1 MTNRRAFTLLELI
14 VSIVVAGIIALL
26 AYASASAGFD
36 TRDALERYRTTAEAE
51 LRARSLITDAFRH
64 ASDEGDAGVPALE
77 LLDGMDPGGLPA
89 DQLTFLTRGVLP
101 PLGASTLWSVMLTP
115 SAKGLSLRAA
125 PVGSSTGAVTAR
137 LPNVRGLDVQVMAL
151 ADQAWS
157 SSWPASRQLPAAV
170 RLTLYDA
177 SGSTIGSPIVV
188 RLGLESAR

>member
-1 MTNRRAFTLLELI
+1 MGAWRQRSDRCRYVSERAPFRVASPNARVVSRSVVPRAHAMTNRRAFTLLELI

-64 ASDEGDAGVPALE
+64 ASDEGDPGVPALE

-137 LPNVRGLDVQVMAL
+137 LPNVRGLDVQVM
-151 ADQAWS
+151 
-157 SSWPASRQLPAAV
+157 
-170 RLTLYDA
+170 
-177 SGSTIGSPIVV
+177 
-188 RLGLESAR
+188 